1 VPTVARERSDE
12 LTPRRLE
19 GRRVVQSTRLVEE
32 PISSELVLVDRELAL
47 RARVALPDPPWLLPV
62 LAELKQAEV
71 ARRSAMVAAPRS
83 VTEERFAPAA
93 DAARRH
99 RRSLARHIGATVAS
113 VCLLFVL
120 ADLAD
125 SAYDLLSTSQEPTFV
140 TTPVQQAAAPMPTP
154 VQEAAAPMPRPLSA
168 LARAR
173 RKAQRSEPR
182 RQRAASHSKARRP
195 ERPKVQASPKSTSA
209 TSETRT
215 KPGRI
220 VAAPKPTAKATPR
233 ALGKTQRVFSWPRQP
248 AAVYYQF
255 SFQRGGA
262 TIYQA
267 HTVKVSAALPS
278 QLKLR
283 PGIYRVLVRPAIPSD
298 AGIILGAAIVEK
310 TMRV

>member
-1 VPTVARERSDE
+1 VE
-12 LTPRRLE
+12 
-19 GRRVVQSTRLVEE
+19 STRLVEE

-62 LAELKQAEV
+62 LAELEQAEV
-71 ARRSAMVAAPRS
+71 ARRSAKVTAPRF

-93 DAARRH
+93 VAARPR
-99 RRSLARHIGATVAS
+99 RRSLARHIGATVAGVS
-113 VCLLFVL
+113 LLFVL
-120 ADLAD
+120 ADLAA

-140 TTPVQQAAAPMPTP
+140 TTPVQQAAAPMP
-154 VQEAAAPMPRPLSA
+154 RPPSA

-173 RKAQRSEPR
+173 RKAKRSEPP

-195 ERPKVQASPKSTSA
+195 ERPKVQASPNSTSA
-209 TSETRT
+209 TSGTRT
-215 KPGRI
+215 KPGTI
-220 VAAPKPTAKATPR
+220 AAAPKPTAKTTPR
-233 ALGKTQRVFSWPRQP
+233 VLGKTQRVFSWPRQP

-255 SFQRGGA
+255 YFQRGGA

-267 HTVKVSAALPS
+267 RTVKVSAALPS
-278 QLKLR
+278 HLKLR

>member
-1 VPTVARERSDE
+1 MTRERSE
-12 LTPRRLE
+12 A
-19 GRRVVQSTRLVEE
+19 RRVVESTRLVEE

-62 LAELKQAEV
+62 LAELEQAEV
-71 ARRSAMVAAPRS
+71 ARRSAKVAAPRF
-83 VTEERFAPAA
+83 VTEERFAAA
-93 DAARRH
+93 VAARRR
-99 RRSLARHIGATVAS
+99 RRSLARHIGAAVAG

-120 ADLAD
+120 ADLAA

-140 TTPVQQAAAPMPTP
+140 ATPVQQAGAPTP
-154 VQEAAAPMPRPLSA
+154 RPPSA

-173 RKAQRSEPR
+173 RKAKGSEPR

-195 ERPKVQASPKSTSA
+195 ERPKVQASRNSTSA
-209 TSETRT
+209 TSGTRT
-215 KPGRI
+215 KPKTI
-220 VAAPKPTAKATPR
+220 AAAPKPTAKATPR
-233 ALGKTQRVFSWPRQP
+233 VLAKTQRVFSWPRQP

-267 HTVKVSAALPS
+267 RTVKVSAALPS
-278 QLKLR
+278 HLKLR

>member
-1 VPTVARERSDE
+1 VPTSARERSE
-12 LTPRRLE
+12 SRK
-19 GRRVVQSTRLVEE
+19 VVESTRLVEE
-32 PISSELVLVDRELAL
+32 PLSSELVLVDRELAI

-62 LAELKQAEV
+62 LAELEQAEV
-71 ARRSAMVAAPRS
+71 ARRSATAAPQF

-93 DAARRH
+93 VAARRR
-99 RRSLARHIGATVAS
+99 RRSLARHIGATVAG

-125 SAYDLLSTSQEPTFV
+125 SAHDLLSTSPEPTFV
-140 TTPVQQAAAPMPTP
+140 TTPVQQAAAPMP
-154 VQEAAAPMPRPLSA
+154 RPPSA

-173 RKAQRSEPR
+173 RTAKRSEPR
-182 RQRAASHSKARRP
+182 RQRAARHSKARRP
-195 ERPKVQASPKSTSA
+195 ERPKVQASRSSTSA
-209 TSETRT
+209 TSGTRT
-215 KPGRI
+215 KPGTI
-220 VAAPKPTAKATPR
+220 AAAPKPTAKATPR
-233 ALGKTQRVFSWPRQP
+233 VLGKTQRVFSWPRQP

-255 SFQRGGA
+255 YLQRGGA

-267 HTVKVSAALPS
+267 RTVRVSAALPS
-278 QLKLR
+278 HLKLR